1 MSHLHELIAARVAEW
16 RDGGYPHVAY
26 PAISEILE
34 FQTDLDAGAPRFL
47 RAPQLRALETYWY
60 LRLVEGTPHVLELYQ
75 RLYPATTEFM
85 EALGLGQ
92 PHLQRMALDDGVDAL
107 LERVKTDDELVRDYK
122 LESVRE
128 TLTLDYA
135 SYILALAMGAGK
147 TILIGAII
155 ATEFAMAQEYPDAD
169 FVQNALVF
177 APGKTIIEALRELA
191 DIPWDRALPP
201 RMYGAFAASVSL
213 TFTRD
218 GDPDIPVIR
227 GSLYNIVVTNTEKIR
242 IQKEAVTRGI
252 VGSLFSVAKEDEAKR
267 EVANRRLQAIASLP
281 HLGIF
286 SDEAHHTYG
295 QSLLGQWR
303 RDPATGER
311 TFRESGI
318 KKVRRTV
325 DYLAA
330 NTKLICVVNTTGTPY
345 FQRQP
350 LRDVVIWYGLSEGIR
365 DNILKEVGDEI
376 VSYDFDEA
384 DATSLV
390 SDIVRT
396 FFRDYGAV
404 RLPNGAPAKLAI
416 YFPQTGDL
424 AELRPVVEAT
434 LAEAGYPATIVL
446 RNTSESTQQEID
458 AFNRLNDPRSP
469 HRVLLLVNKG
479 TEGWNC
485 PSLFASALVR
495 KLRTSNNFVLQA
507 ATRCLRQVPGNNH
520 PARIYLSED
529 NRRILDQQLRE
540 TYGETL
546 TELQHSPRERRS
558 ERLVL
563 RKFPV
568 PPLLVRRRIRVV
580 EAVAAEPE
588 ELRLERPVATGAVVE
603 KSSFTLASERN
614 ATHVLRAVGDR
625 VTIELDDAIDARTL
639 AIELS
644 ASYRQDTWTLLD
656 EITRLYGA
664 GEDVP
669 RAHVPEL
676 QRQIESATRHYTVR
690 EEEVDVAVA
699 LIRMDPETGAP
710 DARGWR
716 PEAGADGQIIYTADI
731 TYFRD
736 RERYLVRLGDI
747 EPNANDLGFHY
758 HPYNFDS
765 SPEIDFFRGMLQRL
779 NLLPEQVEDIYFT
792 GALSDPRK
800 TEFFVEYRDQQ
811 GRWRRYTPDFVV
823 RTKDDRALI
832 VEVKREHDRDHP
844 VDGQNGVKAMQLRKW
859 EELNPERLK
868 YQIVFTDTDGVS
880 RDDLT
885 TAVRKLGVSASLD
898 DAAARVGPPAR
909 DLAAFCE
916 KYRVAELALFGSAAD
931 GSASA
936 DSDIDV
942 LVTFAADARVT
953 LMKEER
959 MQRDLAKLFG
969 RRVDIVNRAS
979 LEADENPVL
988 RERVLR
994 EARRIYPEAER
1005 T

>member
-1 MSHLHELIAARVAEW
+1 MSHLHELIAARVADW
-16 RDGGYPHVAY
+16 RDAEYPHNLY
-26 PAISEILE
+26 PSISEVLD
-34 FQTDLDAGAPRFL
+34 FQTDVDAGAPRFL

-60 LRLVEGTPHVLELYQ
+60 LRLVEGTPHVLELYR
-75 RLYPATTEFM
+75 RLYPGTTDFL

-92 PHLQRMALDDGVDAL
+92 PQLHRMALDEGVDAL
-107 LERVKTDDELVRDYK
+107 LERVRIDDELVRDYK

-128 TLTLDYA
+128 TLTLDYS

-147 TILIGAII
+147 TILIGAIM
-155 ATEFAMAQEYPDAD
+155 ATEFAMAQEYPDGD

-191 DIPWDRALPP
+191 EIPWDRVLPP

-252 VGSLFSVAKEDEAKR
+252 VGSLFSAAKEDEAKR

-295 QSLLGQWR
+295 QKLLGQWR
-303 RDPATGER
+303 HDTATGER

-350 LRDVVIWYGLSEGIR
+350 LRDVVIWYGLSQGIR

-376 VSYDFDEA
+376 VSYDFDKA
-384 DATSLV
+384 HANSLV

-416 YFPQTGDL
+416 YFPRTEDL

-434 LAEAGYPATIVL
+434 LAELGYPATIVL

-485 PSLFASALVR
+485 PSLFACALVR

-520 PARIYLSED
+520 AARIYLSDD

-540 TYGETL
+540 TYGESL
-546 TELQHSPRERRS
+546 AELQHAPRERRS

-580 EAVAAEPE
+580 EAAAVEPGA
-588 ELRLERPVATGAVVE
+588 LRLERPTATGPVIE
-603 KSSFTLASERN
+603 KSSFALAGERN

-625 VTIELDDAIDARTL
+625 VTLAPDDAIDTRTL
-639 AIELS
+639 AVELA
-644 ASYRQDTWTLLD
+644 ASYRLDTWTLLD
-656 EITRLYGA
+656 EITRLYGE
-664 GEDVP
+664 EDVP
-669 RAHVPEL
+669 RAHVPAL
-676 QRQIESATRHYTVR
+676 QRQIESATRLYTIR
-690 EEEVDVAVA
+690 EEEIDVAVA

-710 DARGWR
+710 DPRGWR
-716 PEAGADGQIIYTADI
+716 AEAGADGETVYTADI

-765 SPEIDFFRGMLQRL
+765 APEIDFFRGMLQRL
-779 NLLPEQVEDIYFT
+779 NLLPEEVEDIYFT

-844 VDGQNGVKAMQLRKW
+844 VDGENGVKAMQLRRW
-859 EELNPERLK
+859 EALNPERLK

-880 RDDLT
+880 RDALSD
-885 TAVRKLGVSASLD
+885 AVRRLGVSDSLD
-898 DAAARVGPPAR
+898 DAAARLGLPANE
-909 DLAAFCE
+909 LAAFCE
-916 KYRVAELALFGSAAD
+916 KHGVAELALFGSAAD
-931 GSASA
+931 GSATA
-936 DSDIDV
+936 DSDVDV
-942 LVTFAADARVT
+942 LVTFTADARVT

-959 MQRDLAKLFG
+959 MQRELAELFG
-969 RRVDIVNRAS
+969 RRVDLVNRAS
-979 LEADENPVL
+979 LECDENPLL

-994 EARRIYPEAER
+994 ETRAIYPEPAR
-1005 T
+1005 A